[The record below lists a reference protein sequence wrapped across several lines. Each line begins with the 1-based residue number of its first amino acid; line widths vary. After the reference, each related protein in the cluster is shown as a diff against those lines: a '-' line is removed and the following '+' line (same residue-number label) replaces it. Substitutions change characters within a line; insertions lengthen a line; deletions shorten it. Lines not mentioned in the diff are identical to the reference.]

1 MISVWNSSQFEYF
14 RPIVVCQLRGHL
26 RKRLIKQRS
35 EKEKIQCTKE
45 WREKH
50 FCLSACL
57 SNIEITWTF
66 WIVVL
71 DLSFFSFAFSY
82 MLLHES
88 GYSCYSIKVPVS
100 NGFMRIN
107 NDTHNEDINVPRYY
121 PIAFFKKIFLLI
133 LLCECM
139 CLCTWL
145 QVPVE
150 AKKGSCN
157 LLRLG
162 LCELPYKGAENQTWI
177 LCKNSN
183 SELLSHLSNP
193 CFFFPCNLFWF
204 FFPNVHD
211 LVYRSMKKDNR
222 LP

>member
-1 MISVWNSSQFEYF
+1 MYKGMARETFLF
-14 RPIVVCQLRGHL
+14 VCLFVKYRNYLDLR
-26 RKRLIKQRS
+26 I
-35 EKEKIQCTKE
+35 
-45 WREKH
+45 
-50 FCLSACL
+50 
-57 SNIEITWTF
+57 

-88 GYSCYSIKVPVS
+88 GYSCYSIKVLVS

-145 QVPVE
+145 QVPVK

-162 LCELPYKGAENQTWI
+162 LCELPYKGAENQTWTATQNCWVI
-177 LCKNSN
+177 SPTLVS
-183 SELLSHLSNP
+183 SFLAISSD
-193 CFFFPCNLFWF
+193 FFFQMF
-204 FFPNVHD
+204 
-211 LVYRSMKKDNR
+211 MT
-222 LP
+222 